1 MTNANGHNLD
11 PIHFNTQH
19 INQGGVSS
27 SNTKSRIT
35 VPTAGT
41 YLIQGFL
48 SGSLTTASAGDGIQ
62 IKIKIMKSA
71 SIDMNFTFISFIL
84 LRLLLRL
91 FLNWQHRMVVF
102 RFQLSTQ

>member
-1 MTNANGHNLD
+1 MPSQACMVFVDPVDISTVSNANGHNLD

-41 YLIQGFL
+41 YLIQGLL

-62 IKIKIMKSA
+62 IKIKRNGRRGGRS
-71 SIDMNFTFISFIL
+71 
-84 LRLLLRL
+84 
-91 FLNWQHRMVVF
+91 
-102 RFQLSTQ
+102 